1 MLFFAV
7 NGKKNETTSFSTRLL
22 VYLQANIFRISIMD
36 YQAIIDK
43 YYPEDNEQKRIL
55 VKHSRMVADFSL
67 ELARRHP
74 ELGLDM
80 AFIEEAAMLH
90 DIGIFL
96 TSASDIGCTGDMP
109 YICHGFLGAELLRKE
124 GFPQH
129 ARVCERHTG
138 TGLTKERIV
147 ESEWP
152 LPQRDMSPETTAEQL
167 ICFADKFFSKVKY
180 LHKSRTFEQVEESMA
195 RISPESVAKVRE
207 WAALFL

>member
-7 NGKKNETTSFSTRLL
+7 KCKKNETTAFSTRLL

-74 ELGLDM
+74 ELSLDM

-96 TSASDIGCTGDMP
+96 TSAPDIGCTGDMP

>member
-1 MLFFAV
+1 
-7 NGKKNETTSFSTRLL
+7 
-22 VYLQANIFRISIMD
+22 MD

-96 TSASDIGCTGDMP
+96 TSAPDIGCTGDMP

-152 LPQRDMSPETTAEQL
+152 LPQRDMSPEATAEQL

-180 LHKSRTFEQVEESMA
+180 LHKSRTLEQVEESMA

>member
-96 TSASDIGCTGDMP
+96 TSAPDIGCTGDMP

>member
-96 TSASDIGCTGDMP
+96 TSAPDIGCTGDMP

-180 LHKSRTFEQVEESMA
+180 LHKSRTLEQVEESMA

>member
-22 VYLQANIFRISIMD
+22 VYLQTNIFCISIMD

-96 TSASDIGCTGDMP
+96 TSAPDIGCTGDMP

>member
-90 DIGIFL
+90 DIGIFS
-96 TSASDIGCTGDMP
+96 TSAPDIGCTGDMP